1 MSDLLTDPKQVP
13 ENMSEEEARAFWQ
26 EHTVTDEYL
35 AKIEVDEDDL
45 PPARPRRA
53 SRNTSIRLDD
63 DLTKRLKTLARK
75 KGKGYQTLMKEFV
88 IERLYEEEK
97 RLGL

>member
-1 MSDLLTDPKQVP
+1 MSNLLTDPQQVP
-13 ENMSEEEARAFWQ
+13 ENMSEAEARAFWQ

-35 AKIEVDEDDL
+35 AKSEVDEDL
-45 PPARPRRA
+45 PPTRPRRA

-63 DLTKRLKTLARK
+63 DLTERLKALAHK

-97 RLGL
+97 RSGL